1 MRQWNLSEGITTDGM
16 ALESVFGLQSEEL
29 LNEREKEENAPRPVP
44 DTWTDLS
51 QPSHVAS
58 PPYQVDRG

>member
-16 ALESVFGLQSEEL
+16 ALQSVFGLQSEEL

-44 DTWTDLS
+44 DTWTEHH
-51 QPSHVAS
+51 P
-58 PPYQVDRG
+58 GG